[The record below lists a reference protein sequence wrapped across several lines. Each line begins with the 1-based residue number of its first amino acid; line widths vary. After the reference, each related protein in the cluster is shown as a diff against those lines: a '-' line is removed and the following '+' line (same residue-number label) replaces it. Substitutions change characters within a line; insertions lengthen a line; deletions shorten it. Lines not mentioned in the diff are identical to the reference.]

1 MGSLT
6 DVAGLRVG
14 HAQSPDGQTGC
25 TVVLCPPGGAV
36 GGVDVRGS
44 APGTRET
51 DLLRPGQLVERVH
64 AVLLTGGSA
73 FGLAA
78 ADGVMRWLEEHGIGF
93 ATPAG
98 VVPIV
103 PAAVL
108 FDASA
113 GQPGVRPDAALGYT
127 ACTAASAGP
136 VPMGRVGAGAGA
148 TVGKFLGQERASPAG
163 IGSASVRL
171 PDGTVVAA
179 LIAVNALGNV
189 VDPASGRVV
198 AGARLTGGDG
208 FAAAEDALLGGAAG
222 GTGAGDGP
230 VFGNTTI
237 GVVATNAALDKAQA
251 NKLAEMAHTG
261 LARTIVPVHTLLD
274 GDCLFALATGEQPG
288 KVDAFGLSRLGLAAA
303 AAVQRA
309 VLRAVQ
315 PTAAADAGPTS
326 SGHDMGQ
333 ANR

>member
-14 HAQSPDGQTGC
+14 HAQHPSGTTGC

-73 FGLAA
+73 YGLAA
-78 ADGVMRWLEEHGIGF
+78 ADGVMRWLEEKGIGF
-93 ATPAG
+93 ATGAG

-113 GQPGVRPDAALGYT
+113 GQPGVRPDAQMGYR
-127 ACTAASAGP
+127 ACEAAGAGP
-136 VPMGRVGAGAGA
+136 VPMGGVGVGTGA
-148 TVGKFLGQERASPAG
+148 TVGKFMGPERASPGG

-189 VDPASGRVV
+189 VDPATGRIV
-198 AGARLTGGDG
+198 AGARQPGGDG
-208 FAAAEDALLGGAAG
+208 FAAADEVLFSAPAAG
-222 GTGAGDGP
+222 GPDAPAAGGP
-230 VFGNTTI
+230 GIGLAGGNTTI
-237 GVVATNAALDKAQA
+237 GVVATNAALDKAQT
-251 NKLAEMAHTG
+251 NKLAQMAHAG

-274 GDCLFALATGEQPG
+274 GDCLFALATGERAG
-288 KVDAFGLSRLGLAAA
+288 AVDAIGLSRLGLAAA
-303 AAVQRA
+303 VAVERA

-315 PTAAADAGPTS
+315 PGAAS
-326 SGHDMGQ
+326 
-333 ANR
+333 